1 MAFKLILAIL
11 SWSSNVKPKDKG
23 LVNVKN
29 LFHFFVILN
38 EYHKK
43 KGGGKIMH
51 MKNRTPFLH
60 IEK

>member
-23 LVNVKN
+23 LMNVKN

-38 EYHKK
+38 GYHKK
-43 KGGGKIMH
+43 KG
-51 MKNRTPFLH
+51 KNYAY
-60 IEK
+60 EK